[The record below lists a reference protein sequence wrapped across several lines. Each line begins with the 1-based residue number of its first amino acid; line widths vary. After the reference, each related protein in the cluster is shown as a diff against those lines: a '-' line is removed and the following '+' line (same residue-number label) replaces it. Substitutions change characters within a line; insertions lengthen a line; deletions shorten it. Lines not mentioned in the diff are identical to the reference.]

1 MSMISSVASQ
11 AFTSPKQRLL
21 DSISDQVGT
30 GAISSTDQTALDSAV
45 ETIDGSL
52 RSGGASQSSRLD
64 PSALKSRVDDL
75 ISQQVSSGALTSDQA
90 ATLKQVLAQGPGG
103 KDGEPGGTDGIGG
116 AGAPHRGHHH
126 APPPPDDASN
136 GTDDASTSIAT
147 STSGSTSDLLSSFIK
162 QLQDAQSQASG
173 YGASGS
179 SGGSKSAGALLLDFE
194 A

>member
-1 MSMISSVASQ
+1 MSTISSVASQ

-21 DSISDQVGT
+21 DSISSQVGAGT
-30 GAISSTDQTALDSAV
+30 ISSTDQTALDSAV
-45 ETIDGSL
+45 DTIDGSL
-52 RSGGASQSSRLD
+52 RSSGASTSSRLD

-90 ATLKQVLAQGPGG
+90 ATLKQVFAQGPGG
-103 KDGEPGGTDGIGG
+103 KDGESGGTGGVAG

-126 APPPPDDASN
+126 APPPPDDDSS
-136 GTDDASTSIAT
+136 GTDDTAAGIAT

-162 QLQDAQSQASG
+162 QLQDSQSQASG
-173 YGASGS
+173 YGANAS